1 MLISKSLR
9 RFCLRV
15 QRAYLTCAALFCVC
29 RLAKDLEI
37 KTKLEEEAK
46 AKAEAAA
53 ADNKVPLSPTRP
65 WTCKHQGM
73 RA

>member
-1 MLISKSLR
+1 MLMIKELATLLSS
-9 RFCLRV
+9 
-15 QRAYLTCAALFCVC
+15 RAASYLTCAALFCVR

>member
-1 MLISKSLR
+1 L
-9 RFCLRV
+9 C
-15 QRAYLTCAALFCVC
+15 CVC

-37 KTKLEEEAK
+37 KAKLEEEAK

-53 ADNKVPLSPTRP
+53 ADNKVPLSPRRP

-73 RA
+73 RAWHLGASKPNTLNPKP